1 VGDIGETLTPTI
13 TPLRAAKTVP
23 EWWGPLYGNSASATI
38 FLSPEWLQ
46 SWLDIYAGDFDG
58 EWVRWTKDG
67 DTVGGCLLLRRTVW
81 WRCVPQPT
89 LFLNVAAQTR
99 PLAPWS
105 EYNQALY
112 VSGHEQAVAASLAL
126 SLRRLSWARLEF
138 WGYVDTEFSRGF
150 LAALPANSRQL
161 REQRAPY
168 VDLEAFRGQDYEATL
183 SSKTRSQIRRTRRMY
198 GDAHGPVEI
207 EFAQSCEEALSYLQ
221 QLAALHNAVWRARGQ
236 PGSFERD
243 EFRAFH
249 QLAVRRL
256 WSVQAVD
263 LLRVRAKDKVIG
275 YLLTF
280 KRGGKIYCYQS
291 GLTLEA
297 DKNLKTGFIT
307 HATAI
312 AEYARRGFRE
322 YDLLAGDVRYKRS
335 LTKNY
340 RTMYWSTVYRNSLF
354 GSALWGARRLK
365 ARLRPKT
372 EPESSESAVDEE

>member
-1 VGDIGETLTPTI
+1 MSDTGEALTPTI
-13 TPLRAAKTVP
+13 TPLRAAKSVP

-38 FLSPEWLQ
+38 FLSSEWLQ
-46 SWLDIYAGDFDG
+46 SWLDIYAGEFDG
-58 EWVRWTKDG
+58 EWVRWTKDRN
-67 DTVGGCLLLRRTVW
+67 TVGGCLLLRRTVW

-89 LFLNVAAQTR
+89 VFLNVAAQTG
-99 PLAPWS
+99 PLSPWS

-112 VSGHEQAVAASLAL
+112 VAGHEQAVAASLAL
-126 SLRRLSWARLEF
+126 RLRRLNWARLEF
-138 WGYVDTEFSRGF
+138 WGYEDTEFSRGL
-150 LAALPANSRQL
+150 LAALPANRQI

-168 VDLEAFRGQDYEATL
+168 VDLEAFRGQEYEATL

-198 GDAHGPVEI
+198 GDAHGLVEI
-207 EFAQSCEEALSYLQ
+207 EFAQSCEEALSYLR
-221 QLAALHNAVWRARGQ
+221 QLAVFHNAIWRARGQ
-236 PGSFERD
+236 QGSFEHP

-249 QLAVRRL
+249 ELAVRRL

-263 LLRVRAKDKVIG
+263 LLRVRCKEKIIG

-297 DKNLKTGFIT
+297 DKNLKTGLIT

-340 RTMYWSTVYRNSLF
+340 RTMYWNAIYRNNLL
-354 GSALWGARRLK
+354 GSTLWGARRLK
-365 ARLRPKT
+365 ARLRPRAET
-372 EPESSESAVDEE
+372 EASGSALDEE